1 VQVAEKTD
9 KSTPTSV
16 HRTERVLIFM
26 IAAIVVLSIVAFVV
40 RLMGSVVGV
49 SDYTAGVW
57 PTVSVLP
64 LIGLPLAM
72 LLIIAYVVA
81 SGARRVR
88 ENRGTTR

>member
-1 VQVAEKTD
+1 MAEKTD
-9 KSTPTSV
+9 KSAPTSV

-40 RLMGSVVGV
+40 RLMGSVAGV
-49 SDYTAGVW
+49 SDYTTGIW
-57 PTVSVLP
+57 PAVSVLP

>member
-1 VQVAEKTD
+1 MAEKTE

-26 IAAIVVLSIVAFVV
+26 IAAIVVLSIASFAVIFIARVTGAVTDFTT
-40 RLMGSVVGV
+40 G
-49 SDYTAGVW
+49 AW
-57 PTVSVLP
+57 PAISVLP
-64 LIGLPLAM
+64 LIGLPLAI

>member
-1 VQVAEKTD
+1 MEVAD
-9 KSTPTSV
+9 KNEQNAPQGV

-40 RLMGSVVGV
+40 RLIGSVTGV
-49 SDYTAGVW
+49 SDYTVGVW
-57 PTVSVLP
+57 PAVSVLP
-64 LIGLPLAM
+64 LIGLPLAI

-81 SGARRVR
+81 SAARRVR

>member
-1 VQVAEKTD
+1 MEVAEKTD
-9 KSTPTSV
+9 KSAPTSV

-40 RLMGSVVGV
+40 RLMGSVAGV
-49 SDYTAGVW
+49 SDYTTGIW
-57 PTVSVLP
+57 PAVSVLP